1 LRPPTAVAL
10 AVNNGLILSMAGS
23 FQKGDCLLVTPLLL
37 FVQREVVTNKAH
49 RTRTEL
55 FAEALH
61 RILALHKTLN
71 AIEDKVRKYAPSR
84 LITCEVT
91 TRRKDSRQC
100 EARGLKQDHNYE
112 RLKFQLRLTLSD
124 EFAQVARNVPGDPS
138 ISTLTDILNRH
149 DAVMKCQFDAFAD
162 YVSEAE
168 ANGIEN
174 FDLYEWTKKTID
186 DPAKKSKYTKSFALY
201 VGGDEV
207 YEKDKA
213 DALEAEL
220 KPLVGG
226 PIVAK
231 MFKYDTDPAHN
242 PQPPRQT

>member
-1 LRPPTAVAL
+1 M
-10 AVNNGLILSMAGS
+10 S
-23 FQKGDCLLVTPLLL
+23 GD
-37 FVQREVVTNKAH
+37 
-49 RTRTEL
+49 
-55 FAEALH
+55 
-61 RILALHKTLN
+61 
-71 AIEDKVRKYAPSR
+71 
-84 LITCEVT
+84 
-91 TRRKDSRQC
+91 
-100 EARGLKQDHNYE
+100 
-112 RLKFQLRLTLSD
+112 LKFQLRLTLTD
-124 EFAQVARNVPGDPS
+124 EFAQVARNDPGDPS

-149 DAVMKCQFDAFAD
+149 DAVMRCQFDAFAD

-174 FDLYEWTKKTID
+174 YPLYEWTKKTVD
-186 DPAKKSKYTKSFALY
+186 DPAKEAKYTKSFALY
-201 VGGDEV
+201 VGGKEV

-242 PQPPRQT
+242 PQPPRQR